1 MGPGCGGRLPLNK
14 RPAYVFS
21 VNPGRSGSEYLSTL
35 FASVEGTLAFHEA
48 KPTMSGPVLEAAMRH
63 GLDRTRRDRLVKVAE
78 IRRLLEASGAST
90 YVETNH
96 MFAKTFFDVA
106 LEELPPA
113 AVAIVILRRPWAKVM
128 RSFLSLGYF
137 THRRPVWIDWMRV
150 PRRKG
155 PAEDS
160 VHHGNPMEAAAE
172 YLLKLEQRSH
182 EIQDWYPEVTY
193 VDSSLETL
201 QSFEGVKALFDR
213 LGLGGEGYGDLESRI
228 GTRINERLTKKQRL
242 QIPAPSEQQ
251 CRAFLE
257 DFLHARAATTAL
269 DKVVL

>member
-1 MGPGCGGRLPLNK
+1 MDR
-14 RPAYVFS
+14 RPSYVFS

-48 KPTMSGPVLEAAMRH
+48 KPTMSGPVLESAMRH
-63 GLDRTRRDRLVKVAE
+63 GLDRTRPARLVKVAE
-78 IRRLLEASGAST
+78 IRRLLEERGAST

-96 MFAKTFFDVA
+96 MFAKTFFDVV
-106 LEELPPA
+106 LEELPRA
-113 AVAIVILRRPWAKVM
+113 AVAVVILRRPWAKVM

-137 THRRPVWIDWMRV
+137 TDRRPVWIDWMRV
-150 PRRKG
+150 PRREG
-155 PAEDS
+155 PAEDL
-160 VHHGNPMEAAAE
+160 VRPENPMEAAAE

-193 VDSSLETL
+193 VDCSLETL
-201 QSFEGVKALFDR
+201 QSSEGVKALFDR
-213 LGLGGEGYGDLESRI
+213 LGLDGEGCRDLERRI
-228 GTRINERLTKKQRL
+228 GRRVNERLTKKQRL
-242 QIPAPSEQQ
+242 QMPAPSEQE

-257 DFLHARAATTAL
+257 HFLHVKGAATAL